1 MSDPASWESQGSFDR
16 AAMLEAVSAPGAYP
30 RPQRSLIY
38 SDSSDSSGDE
48 EGIETEPAG
57 VYGARRRADHAKLR
71 YAVREITYAEAEARC
86 GDAFACLVGVHA
98 RGRLDDGAF
107 GRSADFVLD
116 AWEAV
121 MTLRS
126 RRQLA
131 SMARRWASFV
141 ARRASV
147 LEHTAEYMAE
157 RFLLRRMFGA
167 WARPPVA
174 PAEPVAPLCDV
185 CGHHHHQGERCEVCG
200 HIGKYDQ
207 ARDGLCAHARGCV
220 GSLGWPWGDT
230 CDEAWAMRQRW
241 HSTETSRPQK
251 AARRLQ
257 RAFAAALLHEAIR
270 RRLCNWLQ
278 IIRRQAAQRLQRAFR
293 RRHRNGGV
301 EHVTPPHAEPQ
312 RRCSGTTRAAPP
324 SRAHRRLFGTPPSTP
339 PPPPTFAYPPLDAW
353 PPYMPLPPQ
362 PAPPQPPPPLHPP
375 PAPLSPAQSWRD
387 CAAVSDEQV
396 LRYLS
401 RSAVTA
407 APRVP
412 DPRISRR
419 LPDPLSG
426 PVGPILPASQSAP
439 ERTPG
444 QQKLAAKN
452 LARRARRDLARGG
465 GAS

>member
-1 MSDPASWESQGSFDR
+1 MHCLCSMRLRHDDCTCGHLGDSATRQRR
-16 AAMLEAVSAPGAYP
+16 AIRRQA
-30 RPQRSLIY
+30 
-38 SDSSDSSGDE
+38 
-48 EGIETEPAG
+48 
-57 VYGARRRADHAKLR
+57 ARRLLRALCR
-71 YAVREITYAEAEARC
+71 FREAR
-86 GDAFACLVGVHA
+86 AEHFTPERAELV
-98 RGRLDDGAF
+98 
-107 GRSADFVLD
+107 
-116 AWEAV
+116 E
-121 MTLRS
+121 
-126 RRQLA
+126 
-131 SMARRWASFV
+131 
-141 ARRASV
+141 
-147 LEHTAEYMAE
+147 EHLQCSQQAE
-157 RFLLRRMFGA
+157 
-167 WARPPVA
+167 
-174 PAEPVAPLCDV
+174 
-185 CGHHHHQGERCEVCG
+185 Q
-200 HIGKYDQ
+200 
-207 ARDGLCAHARGCV
+207 
-220 GSLGWPWGDT
+220 
-230 CDEAWAMRQRW
+230 QR
-241 HSTETSRPQK
+241 

-257 RAFAAALLHEAIR
+257 KASRRFTSAAIR
-270 RRLCNWLQ
+270 SR
-278 IIRRQAAQRLQRAFR
+278 AAQRLQRAFR

-375 PAPLSPAQSWRD
+375 PAPLSPARSWRD

-396 LRYLS
+396 LRNLS

-426 PVGPILPASQSAP
+426 PIGPILPASQSAP